1 MTAELGRVGAEGR
14 LAGARILVVDDEPA
28 NTLILER
35 LLTQAGYRAVHTTN
49 DPRQAL
55 ELYESL
61 DPDLVLVDLHMPH
74 LDGYEVLGRIA
85 GPDRSTVRP
94 PVLVLTAD
102 VTRAARE
109 RALGLGAADF
119 LIKPLDHLEVL
130 LRIRNNLATRFVE
143 LDLVEMNR
151 DLELRVSERTRD
163 LRASL
168 DRLRETMEAR
178 RMLASRLVTAQEEER
193 RRVAGDIH
201 DDTVQRMV
209 AVGIRLEL
217 LARRLTDPDQ
227 RAEMDRLRATV
238 AETLS
243 GLRLLLFDLLPPA
256 LEREGLEAT
265 LRQHL
270 ERMQADGGPTWTVVN
285 ETSRELTQDRRVVLF
300 RIAQEALANV
310 RKHAAASL
318 VTLALADD
326 GEGVRLDVRDDGR
339 GFALDENARLP
350 GHLGLPTIRERAE
363 LAGGWC
369 RIESAPGMG
378 TTVSA
383 WVPFET
389 ELRTEAGPGD

>member
-1 MTAELGRVGAEGR
+1 MTTELGRVGAGGR
-14 LAGARILVVDDEPA
+14 LAAARILVVDDEPA

-35 LLTQAGYRAVHTTN
+35 LLTQAGYGAVRATN
-49 DPRQAL
+49 DPRRTL
-55 ELYESL
+55 ELYESFG
-61 DPDLVLVDLHMPH
+61 PDIVLLDLHMPH
-74 LDGYEVLGRIA
+74 LDGYQVLGQIA
-85 GPDRSTVRP
+85 GPDRSAVRP

-109 RALGLGAADF
+109 RALGLGAGDF
-119 LIKPLDHLEVL
+119 LTKPLDHLEVL
-130 LRIRNNLATRFVE
+130 LRIRNHLATRFVE
-143 LDLVEMNR
+143 LDLLEANR
-151 DLELRVSERTRD
+151 DLELRVSERTNE

-178 RMLASRLVTAQEEER
+178 RLLASRLVTAQEEER
-193 RRVAGDIH
+193 RRVAADIH

-227 RAEMDRLRATV
+227 RTEMDRLRATV

-243 GLRLLLFDLLPPA
+243 GLRHLLFDLLPPA

-270 ERMQADGGPTWTVVN
+270 ERMQADGGPPWTVVN
-285 ETSRELTQDRRVVLF
+285 DSSSELTHDRRVVLF

-318 VTLALADD
+318 VTVALADD
-326 GEGVRLDVRDDGR
+326 GGGIRLEVRDDGR
-339 GFALDENARLP
+339 GFALDEQATLP
-350 GHLGLPTIRERAE
+350 GHLGLPAIRERAE

-369 RIESAPGMG
+369 RIESSPGAG
-378 TTVSA
+378 TNVTA
-383 WVPFET
+383 WVPFEA
-389 ELRTEAGPGD
+389 ELRTEVDLGD

>member
-1 MTAELGRVGAEGR
+1 
-14 LAGARILVVDDEPA
+14 
-28 NTLILER
+28 
-35 LLTQAGYRAVHTTN
+35 
-49 DPRQAL
+49 
-55 ELYESL
+55 
-61 DPDLVLVDLHMPH
+61 MPH
-74 LDGYEVLGRIA
+74 LDGYQVLGQIA
-85 GPDRSTVRP
+85 GPDRSAVRP

-119 LIKPLDHLEVL
+119 LTKPLDHLEVL
-130 LRIRNNLATRFVE
+130 LRIRNHLATRFVE
-143 LDLVEMNR
+143 LDLVEANR
-151 DLELRVSERTRD
+151 DLELRVSERTNE

-178 RMLASRLVTAQEEER
+178 RLLASRLVTAQEEER
-193 RRVAGDIH
+193 RRVAADIH

-227 RAEMDRLRATV
+227 RTEMDRLRATV

-243 GLRLLLFDLLPPA
+243 GLRHLLFDLLPPA

-285 ETSRELTQDRRVVLF
+285 DSSSELTHDRRVVLF

-318 VTLALADD
+318 VTVALADD
-326 GEGVRLDVRDDGR
+326 GGGIRLEVRDDGR
-339 GFALDENARLP
+339 GFALDEQATLP
-350 GHLGLPTIRERAE
+350 GHLGLPAIQERAE

-369 RIESAPGMG
+369 RIESAPGAG
-378 TTVSA
+378 TNVTA
-383 WVPFET
+383 WVPFEA
-389 ELRTEAGPGD
+389 ELRTEVDLGD

>member
-1 MTAELGRVGAEGR
+1 MTTELGRVGAGGR
-14 LAGARILVVDDEPA
+14 LAAARILVVDDEPA

-35 LLTQAGYRAVHTTN
+35 LLTQAGYGAVRASN
-49 DPRQAL
+49 DPRRAL
-55 ELYESL
+55 ELYESFE
-61 DPDLVLVDLHMPH
+61 PDIVLLDLHMPH
-74 LDGYEVLGRIA
+74 VDGYQVLGQIA
-85 GPDRSTVRP
+85 GPDRSAVRP

-119 LIKPLDHLEVL
+119 LTKPLDHLEVL
-130 LRIRNNLATRFVE
+130 LRIRNHLATRFVE
-143 LDLVEMNR
+143 LDLVEANR
-151 DLELRVSERTRD
+151 DLELRVSERTNE

-178 RMLASRLVTAQEEER
+178 RLLASRLVTAQEEER
-193 RRVAGDIH
+193 RRVAADIH

-227 RAEMDRLRATV
+227 RTEMDRLRATV

-243 GLRLLLFDLLPPA
+243 GLRHLLFDLLPPA

-285 ETSRELTQDRRVVLF
+285 DSSSELTHDRRVVLF

-318 VTLALADD
+318 VTVALADD
-326 GEGVRLDVRDDGR
+326 GGGIRLEVRDDGR
-339 GFALDENARLP
+339 GFALDEHATLP
-350 GHLGLPTIRERAE
+350 GHLGLPAIQERAE

-369 RIESAPGMG
+369 RIESALAAG
-378 TTVSA
+378 TNVTA
-383 WVPFET
+383 WVPFEA
-389 ELRTEAGPGD
+389 ELRTEVDLGD